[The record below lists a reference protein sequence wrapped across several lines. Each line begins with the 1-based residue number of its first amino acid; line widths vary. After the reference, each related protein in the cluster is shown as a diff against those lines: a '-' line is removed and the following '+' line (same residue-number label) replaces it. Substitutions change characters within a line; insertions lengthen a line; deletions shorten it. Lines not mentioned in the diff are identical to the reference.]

1 MWLFTDY
8 EQNPGTQTKKTVVI
22 KTVETRDGEV
32 QWFIQKLH
40 DIMQNNK
47 NNIIFIMESVRNITA
62 VFTYTIK
69 SEFEWFELCFPTGG
83 EGIQEGEG
91 ERLW

>member
-32 QWFIQKLH
+32 QWFIQKWH
-40 DIMQNNK
+40 DIAQNNK
-47 NNIIFIMESVRNITA
+47 NNIIFIIESVRNITA

>member
-8 EQNPGTQTKKTVVI
+8 EQSPGTQTKKTVVI

-32 QWFIQKLH
+32 QWFIPKWH
-40 DIMQNNK
+40 DMMLNNK
-47 NNIIFIMESVRNITA
+47 NDIICIMESVRNIKA
-62 VFTYTIK
+62 LFTYTIK
-69 SEFEWFELCFPTGG
+69 SEFERFKLCSPTGG